1 MSGSIQATLGCRYK
15 EVVDMALGDINRINT
30 NIAAFNAL
38 NALQNIG
45 RQMGTTQLRLQT
57 GKRINE
63 AADDPSGFSI
73 SNKLD
78 SRARGLA
85 TALDSTSISTNL
97 LSIAETAMQSVVGI
111 LQDMQDLT
119 RQAASDTIGTTERN
133 AIETRL
139 DDLSSEITRLRT
151 QTTYNGVALVD
162 GSFTGKRILTGSE
175 TTDTI
180 LMSITQDFSLASL
193 GIVDGSLAVDTTSN
207 ASLSL
212 SYVDAALVSA
222 RLEIQNVGSIVS
234 RLRIVQDNLTV
245 AITNTKAASAR
256 ITDADIAAEQVN
268 AVRLQILQQ
277 LATAQLSQANSQPQ
291 NILALFR

>member
-1 MSGSIQATLGCRYK
+1 MSDSLKATLGCRYK
-15 EVVDMALGDINRINT
+15 EVVLMALGDINRINT

-38 NALQNIG
+38 NALQHIG
-45 RQMGTTQLRLQT
+45 RQLGTAQLRLQS

-63 AADDPSGFSI
+63 AADDPAGFSI

-85 TALDSTSISTNL
+85 TALDSASISTNL

-111 LQDMQDLT
+111 MQDMQDLI
-119 RQAASDTIGTTERN
+119 RQATTSTIGTSERT

-139 DDLSSEITRLRT
+139 DDLSAEITRLRT
-151 QTTYNGVALVD
+151 QTTYNGVALID
-162 GSFTGKRILTGSE
+162 GTFTGKRILTGSE
-175 TTDTI
+175 STDTI

-193 GIVDGSLAVDTTSN
+193 GIADTSLDVSTEALASTS
-207 ASLSL
+207 LT
-212 SYVDAALVSA
+212 YVDAALVSA
-222 RLEIQNVGSIVS
+222 RLEIQNVGSIVG
-234 RLRIVQDNLTV
+234 RLRVVQDNLTV

-291 NILALFR
+291 NVLALFR

>member
-1 MSGSIQATLGCRYK
+1 
-15 EVVDMALGDINRINT
+15 MALGDINRINT

-38 NALQNIG
+38 NALQSIG
-45 RQMGTTQLRLQT
+45 RQLSTTQLRLQS

-63 AADDPSGFSI
+63 AADDPAGFSI

-85 TALDSTSISTNL
+85 TALDSASISTNL

-111 LQDMQDLT
+111 MQDMQDLI
-119 RQAASDTIGTTERN
+119 RQATSDNIGTTERT

-139 DDLSSEITRLRT
+139 DDLSSEIVRLRDQST
-151 QTTYNGVALVD
+151 FNGQKLID
-162 GSFTGKRILTGSE
+162 GTFTGKRVLTGAE

-222 RLEIQNVGSIVS
+222 RLEIQNVGSVVS
-234 RLRIVQDNLTV
+234 RLRVVQDNLTV
-245 AITNTKAASAR
+245 AITNTKAASSR

-277 LATAQLSQANSQPQ
+277 LATSQLSQANSQPQ